1 MNNPEMAD
9 LPSSFSSVSSSSVS
23 MSIIECRGDVATVE
37 EAVEKLDVPAFF
49 DGQEGAT
56 ASFVTAFW
64 TDLMAFFVVLET
76 TDRREG
82 DEETESRRAI
92 LQIESEAQR
101 VKQMV
106 GGRQRAAGDERQA
119 AESKTS

>member
-1 MNNPEMAD
+1 
-9 LPSSFSSVSSSSVS
+9 

-49 DGQEGAT
+49 NGQEGAT

-82 DEETESRRAI
+82 DEETESRHAI
-92 LQIESEAQR
+92 LQIESEAQK
-101 VKQMV
+101 VGQMV
-106 GGRQRAAGDERQA
+106 AGRGQQAVGERQKEA
-119 AESKTS
+119 GGVHQAVDGRR